1 MKPVWGQV
9 RPDTGTCKIEVSIE
23 PQNIEV
29 IQFMNVLLSGRNEI
43 SLLHILRH
51 PQHLTVM
58 TCWSTDTWPYMGVCI
73 PHPYRVSELQ
83 DHLSPYPFIQVWLQ
97 WLAAVHL
104 RSQNS
109 FMKSIL
115 ALPRFQFDVS
125 CMQFDMVAGMT
136 LDWFDHQGVH
146 WDPALGSLTN
156 SSLESAKCQLF

>member
-73 PHPYRVSELQ
+73 PHPHIACQNFKTICHHIHLFKFDCNDWLPSICDLKTASWKASSLCQ
-83 DHLSPYPFIQVWLQ
+83 DSNLMC
-97 WLAAVHL
+97 LA
-104 RSQNS
+104 
-109 FMKSIL
+109 
-115 ALPRFQFDVS
+115 
-125 CMQFDMVAGMT
+125 C
-136 LDWFDHQGVH
+136 
-146 WDPALGSLTN
+146 SLTW
-156 SSLESAKCQLF
+156 SQAWPLIDSITRECTETRLWEV